1 MLKIRR
7 WNPWIGCLL
16 AVSAG
21 LVGCAPKTD
30 VSATGNVPSQYSHV
44 YMSVQEIWF
53 NTSATAGP
61 DDTTWSKFP
70 LTTPVTFDL
79 ATSVEGTLNSITTGL
94 NVPIGTYTQVR
105 LIPVDASATLLSSAS
120 SLGAKYNSEVDY
132 TDSSGTARQVL
143 LELQN
148 PDKGIG
154 VATSVQ
160 VKGDTTNV
168 FSSTQSTTGTT
179 TTPSTTID
187 PVTGLPITTPAT
199 TTTPSTSTP
208 STTTPSTTIDPT
220 TGLPVTTTPTTTPT
234 TLPTTTTS
242 TGTTTAPTFQL
253 AINVDGAKDL
263 VPFTYSAVTGVLLNP
278 HVTAYDQ
285 AASGAIQGTLDV
297 TSLTGVSST
306 STSSYLNIQVT
317 AESLSA
323 DGTRHIAVNSAP
335 VASGGTF
342 TLYPLSTSSSSATSY
357 DLVIHGPGIAT
368 IIVKG
373 VTVNVGT
380 PSSTTPVNIGT
391 ITPRAATSSFTVTL
405 NTTTPLPAGAL
416 VGFYQTLPGGSE
428 VPYLIDEQPIDPFSR
443 TFADAQAVLTANQAV
458 PTASQPISAASIDYG
473 TFTSGSNVTLASAD
487 PTEGTSTYRVAGT
500 APLFTDGALTAT
512 VSPTTTTVAVPTL
525 TAASGAAL
533 DSTTITISKTTPGK
547 YNKGELIFS
556 HDGAIVATAV
566 LDTILTQ
573 TANGTLTIS
582 GLPGGINSS
591 TAGQFAAGLY
601 YLSVRTWNTS
611 SPTTTLNRE
620 IYPNP
625 VDLRTGSLTTYS
637 LNID

>member
-1 MLKIRR
+1 MLKIRLR
-7 WNPWIGCLL
+7 IPWIGCLL
-16 AVSAG
+16 ALSAG

-30 VSATGNVPSQYSHV
+30 VSATGNVPAQYSHV
-44 YMSVQEIWF
+44 YMSVKEIWF

-79 ATSVEGTLNSITTGL
+79 AASLEGTLNSIKTGL
-94 NVPIGTYTQVR
+94 NVPVGTYTQVR
-105 LIPVDASATLLSSAS
+105 LMPVDASATLLSSAS

-132 TDSSGTARQVL
+132 TDSSGTAQQVL

-160 VKGDTTNV
+160 VKGATTNV
-168 FSSTQSTTGTT
+168 FSSTQSTT
-179 TTPSTTID
+179 S
-187 PVTGLPITTPAT
+187 
-199 TTTPSTSTP
+199 TPSTSTP
-208 STTTPSTTIDPT
+208 STTTP
-220 TGLPVTTTPTTTPT
+220 
-234 TLPTTTTS
+234 TTTTS
-242 TGTTTAPTFQL
+242 TGTTPAPTFQL

-263 VPFTYSAVTGVLLNP
+263 VPFTYSNLNGVLLNP

-335 VASGGTF
+335 IASGGTF
-342 TLYPLSTSSSSATSY
+342 TLYPLSTSSSSPTSY

-368 IIVKG
+368 IVVKG

-380 PSSTTPVNIGT
+380 PASTTPVNIGT
-391 ITPRAATSSFTVTL
+391 ITPRAATSSFAVTL

-473 TFTSGSNVTLASAD
+473 TFTSGSPLTLTSAD

-512 VSPTTTTVAVPTL
+512 VSPTATTVALVPL

-533 DSTTITISKTTPGK
+533 DSTTVTISKTTAGK

-556 HDGAIVATAV
+556 HDGAIVATAS
-566 LDTILTQ
+566 LDAILLAQ
-573 TANGTLTIS
+573 TATGTLTIS
-582 GLPGGINSS
+582 GLPGGINAS
-591 TAGQFAAGLY
+591 TTGQFAAGLY
-601 YLSVRTWNTS
+601 YVSVRTWNTS
-611 SPTTTLNRE
+611 SPATTLNRE
-620 IYPNP
+620 IYPTP
-625 VDLRTGSLTTYS
+625 LDLRTVTLAPYS
-637 LNID
+637 LAIN

>member
-1 MLKIRR
+1 MLNVKR

-30 VSATGNVPSQYSHV
+30 VSATGNVPAQYSHV

-70 LTTPVTFDL
+70 LTTPVTVDL
-79 ATSVEGTLNSITTGL
+79 ATSVDGTLNSITTGL
-94 NVPIGTYTQVR
+94 AVPIGTYAQVR
-105 LIPVDASATLLSSAS
+105 LIPVDSSAALLSSAS
-120 SLGAKYNSEVDY
+120 SLGALYNSEVDY
-132 TDSSGTARQVL
+132 TDSTGTLQQAR

-160 VKGDTTNV
+160 IKGDTTKV
-168 FSSTQSTTGTT
+168 FSSTASSSTSTTNTSTT
-179 TTPSTTID
+179 NTTPTID
-187 PVTGLPITTPAT
+187 PVTGLAITTPT
-199 TTTPSTSTP
+199 TT
-208 STTTPSTTIDPT
+208 
-220 TGLPVTTTPTTTPT
+220 TTTPTTTT
-234 TLPTTTTS
+234 NTS
-242 TGTTTAPTFQL
+242 TGTTTAPTVTL

-263 VPFTYSAVTGVLLNP
+263 VPFTYSNLTGMLLNP

-335 VASGGTF
+335 VSSSGTF
-342 TLYPLSTSSSSATSY
+342 TLYPLSTSSSSPTSY

-368 IIVKG
+368 IIIKG
-373 VTVNVGT
+373 VTVNVGA
-380 PSSTTPVNIGT
+380 PSTTTPVNIGT
-391 ITPRAATSSFTVTL
+391 ITPRAATSSFTVSL
-405 NTTTPLPAGAL
+405 DTTTPLPAGAL
-416 VGFYQTLPGGSE
+416 VGFYQTLPGSSE

-443 TFADAQAVLTANQAV
+443 TFASPQSLSLATQTLS
-458 PTASQPISAASIDYG
+458 TASQSISAASIDYG
-473 TFTSGSNVTLASAD
+473 TFTSGSTVTLTSAD

-512 VSPTTTTVAVPTL
+512 VSPSVTTVAVPTL
-525 TAASGAAL
+525 TAASGAVL
-533 DSTTITISKTTPGK
+533 DSATFTISKTTAGK
-547 YNKGELIFS
+547 YNKGELIVS

-582 GLPGGINSS
+582 GLPGGSA
-591 TAGQFAAGLY
+591 AGQFADGLY
-601 YLSVRTWNTS
+601 YLSVRTWNTN
-611 SPTTTLNRE
+611 TLATLPNRE

-625 VDLRTGSLTTYS
+625 LDLRRGTLTTYS

>member
-1 MLKIRR
+1 MLKIRLR
-7 WNPWIGCLL
+7 NPWIGCLL

-30 VSATGNVPSQYSHV
+30 VSATGNVPAQYSHV

-61 DDTTWSKFP
+61 DDTTWNKFT

-94 NVPIGTYTQVR
+94 GVPIGTYTQVR
-105 LIPVDASATLLSSAS
+105 LIPVDASAALLSSAS
-120 SLGAKYNSEVDY
+120 SLGAKFNSEVDY
-132 TDSSGTARQVL
+132 TDSSGTAQQVP

-154 VATSVQ
+154 VTTSVQ
-160 VKGDTTNV
+160 VKGATTNV
-168 FSSTQSTTGTT
+168 FSSTPSTTS
-179 TTPSTTID
+179 TPSTS
-187 PVTGLPITTPAT
+187 TPST
-199 TTTPSTSTP
+199 STPSTSTP
-208 STTTPSTTIDPT
+208 STTTDPT

-242 TGTTTAPTFQL
+242 TGTTPAPPFQL

-263 VPFTYSAVTGVLLNP
+263 VPFTYSTVTGMLLNP

-297 TSLTGVSST
+297 TSLTGVSSK

-335 VASGGTF
+335 VSSSGTF
-342 TLYPLSTSSSSATSY
+342 TLYPLSTTSSSPTSY

-368 IIVKG
+368 IVVKG
-373 VTVNVGT
+373 VTVNAGA

-391 ITPRAATSSFTVTL
+391 LTPRAATSSFTVTL

-443 TFADAQAVLTANQAV
+443 TFADAQAALTANQAV

-473 TFTSGSNVTLASAD
+473 TFTSGSNVTLTSAD

-525 TAASGAAL
+525 TAASGATL

-573 TANGTLTIS
+573 TANATLTIP
-582 GLPGGINSS
+582 GLPGGINAS
-591 TAGQFAAGLY
+591 TTGQFAAGLY

-625 VDLRTGSLTTYS
+625 VDLRTGSFNAYS

>member
-21 LVGCAPKTD
+21 LVGCAPKTN
-30 VSATGNVPSQYSHV
+30 VSSTGNVPAQYSHV
-44 YMSVQEIWF
+44 FMSVQEIWF
-53 NTSATAGP
+53 NTSATATP
-61 DDTTWSKFP
+61 ADTTWKKFP

-79 ATSVEGTLNSITTGL
+79 ATSVDGTLNSITTGL
-94 NVPIGTYTQVR
+94 NVPIGTYAQVR

-120 SLGAKYNSEVDY
+120 SLGAVYNSEVDY
-132 TDSSGTARQVL
+132 TDSSGTAQHVL
-143 LELQN
+143 LELLN

-160 VKGDTTNV
+160 VKGGTTNV
-168 FSSTQSTTGTT
+168 FSSTSSTTSTSNTGTT
-179 TTPSTTID
+179 STQ
-187 PVTGLPITTPAT
+187 
-199 TTTPSTSTP
+199 TTTP
-208 STTTPSTTIDPT
+208 
-220 TGLPVTTTPTTTPT
+220 
-234 TLPTTTTS
+234 TTTS
-242 TGTTTAPTFQL
+242 TGTTPAPTFQL

-263 VPFTYSAVTGVLLNP
+263 VPFTYSSVTRMLLNP

-285 AASGAIQGTLDV
+285 AAAGAIQGTLDV
-297 TSLTGVSST
+297 TNLTGVSST

-335 VASGGTF
+335 VSSSGTF
-342 TLYPLSTSSSSATSY
+342 TLYPLSTTSSSPTSY

-391 ITPRAATSSFTVTL
+391 ITPHAATSSFTVTL

-416 VGFYQTLPGGSE
+416 VGFYQTLPGASE
-428 VPYLIDEQPIDPFSR
+428 VPYLIYEQPIDPFSR

-458 PTASQPISAASIDYG
+458 PTASQPISAATIDYG
-473 TFTSGSNVTLASAD
+473 TFTSGSNVTVTSSD

-525 TAASGAAL
+525 TAASGAVL

-582 GLPGGINSS
+582 GLPGGTNAS

-625 VDLRTGSLTTYS
+625 VDLRTGSFTTHS

>member
-1 MLKIRR
+1 MLNIRR

-30 VSATGNVPSQYSHV
+30 VSATGNVPAQYSHV
-44 YMSVQEIWF
+44 YMSVKEIWF

-61 DDTTWSKFP
+61 GDTTWSKFP

-79 ATSVEGTLNSITTGL
+79 AASVEGTLNSITTGL
-94 NVPIGTYTQVR
+94 GVPIGTYTQVR

-120 SLGAKYNSEVDY
+120 SLGAKFNSEVDY
-132 TDSSGTARQVL
+132 TDSSGTAQQVP

-148 PDKGIG
+148 PDKGVG
-154 VATSVQ
+154 VTTSVQ
-160 VKGDTTNV
+160 VKGATTNV
-168 FSSTQSTTGTT
+168 FSS
-179 TTPSTTID
+179 
-187 PVTGLPITTPAT
+187 
-199 TTTPSTSTP
+199 TPSTSTP

-242 TGTTTAPTFQL
+242 TGTTPAPTFKL

-263 VPFTYSAVTGVLLNP
+263 VPFTYSAVTGLLLNP

-285 AASGAIQGTLDV
+285 AASGAIQGTLNV
-297 TSLTGVSST
+297 TSLTGVSNK

-335 VASGGTF
+335 VSSSGTF
-342 TLYPLSTSSSSATSY
+342 TLYPLSTTSSSPTSY

-368 IIVKG
+368 IVVKG
-373 VTVNVGT
+373 VTVNAGT

-473 TFTSGSNVTLASAD
+473 TFTSGSNVTLTSAD

-525 TAASGAAL
+525 TAASGATL

-547 YNKGELIFS
+547 YNRGELIFS

-573 TANGTLTIS
+573 TANATLTIP
-582 GLPGGINSS
+582 GLPGGINAS
-591 TAGQFAAGLY
+591 TTGQFAAGLY

-625 VDLRTGSLTTYS
+625 VDLRTGSFTAYS